1 MDTLFWS
8 VLTESSVV
16 IQLVMLLLVLM
27 SLASWSVIFFKFV
40 TLIKAKKR
48 AVADF
53 KTFQDAGD
61 LSEAMQAIKDR
72 RSNIFQIGYMAVREL
87 RKLERAKLDEG
98 VKGKLAL
105 DNVRRTLRQG
115 VSSEMS
121 NLGAA
126 LPLLSTCANAAP
138 FLGLFGTVW
147 GIMRSFHAIGLMKT
161 ASLAV
166 VGPGIAEALSTTVVG
181 LSVAIPAAIAYNVF
195 VGLLGRVEI
204 ELVNFAGEFLNR
216 MQRELGLGADSAE

>member
-1 MDTLFWS
+1 MDSLFWS
-8 VLTESSVV
+8 VLTESSLV
-16 IQLVMLLLVLM
+16 IQFVMLLLVVM

-40 TLIKAKKR
+40 TLLQAKKM

-53 KTFQDAGD
+53 KTFQDADD
-61 LSEAMQAIKDR
+61 LSEAMQSIKNR
-72 RSNIFQIGYMAVREL
+72 NSNIFQIGYMAVREL

-121 NLGAA
+121 RLGAA

-147 GIMRSFHAIGLMKT
+147 GIMRSFHAIGMMKT
-161 ASLAV
+161 AALTV
-166 VGPGIAEALSTTVVG
+166 VGPGIAEALTTTVVG
-181 LSVAIPAAIAYNVF
+181 LAVAIPAAIAYNAF
-195 VGLLGRVEI
+195 VGMLGRIET

-216 MQRELGLGADSAE
+216 MQRELGLSVDSAE